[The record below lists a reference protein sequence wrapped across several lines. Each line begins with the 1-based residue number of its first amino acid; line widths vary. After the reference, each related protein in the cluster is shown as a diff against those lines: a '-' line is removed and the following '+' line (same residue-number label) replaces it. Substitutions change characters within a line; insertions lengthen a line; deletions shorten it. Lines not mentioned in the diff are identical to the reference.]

1 MYRRR
6 RSMFCSNCG
15 NEIKEEDAFCQYCG
29 TKNPQYNL
37 QTSQREG
44 ETDYINYQKQDG
56 SMIETSRCLPA
67 FIVGLIGSIL
77 GIFGG
82 LCVSM
87 CDTRTGGNAPFV
99 LIFGGSVIG
108 MVGACQCLKHVKRG
122 AVLQL
127 IAAVMIIICAYGITG
142 ADLMSVFAFVL
153 LLAGGIIGLLKVYI
167 FDK

>member
-1 MYRRR
+1 
-6 RSMFCSNCG
+6 MFCPNCG
-15 NEIKEEDAFCQYCG
+15 NEIKEEDVFCQYCG
-29 TKNPQYNL
+29 SKNPNYNL
-37 QTSQREG
+37 NASQREG
-44 ETDYINYQKQDG
+44 ETDYTNFQKQND
-56 SMIETSRCLPA
+56 SVIESETSRCLPA

-108 MVGACQCLKHVKRG
+108 MVGACQCLKRVKRG

-153 LLAGGIIGLLKVYI
+153 LLAGGIIGILKVYV
-167 FDK
+167 FNK